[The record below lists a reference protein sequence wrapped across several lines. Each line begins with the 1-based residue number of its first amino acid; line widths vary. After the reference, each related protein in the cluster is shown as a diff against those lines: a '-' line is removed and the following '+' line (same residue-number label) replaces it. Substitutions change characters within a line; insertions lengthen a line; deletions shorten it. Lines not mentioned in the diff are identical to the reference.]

1 MPSTKLNEFDHAE
14 EPARLLLEKLG
25 WAYVPQEAL
34 ARERE
39 DERDVLLRGRL
50 RRALLRLNEWM
61 TEDQADRVVFD
72 LEHVD
77 AVGMARNQM
86 VHEYLT
92 YGMPLDTD
100 GPKGRRTRTVRFFDF
115 DHPHSGLNDFVVTT
129 QFRVLSGSGRGD
141 PDDDE
146 RAVIPDLVLFA
157 NGIPLVVMEAK
168 SPALH
173 DRWKSKAVGQLRR
186 YQEASPQWHGRGAP
200 ELFAYNLMGV
210 AHCGT
215 DAAYA
220 GLGSPENAY
229 VGWNSVLP
237 HSEDEVRQRY
247 GVEPEGQ
254 NRLIVG
260 LLAPA
265 ILLDVLRDYVVYEPE
280 QGRLVKKL
288 PRYQQYRAVGA
299 ALRRVLRGR
308 TPAERGG
315 VVWHTQGSGKSLTM
329 LWLAAKLRRQPGLG
343 NPAIV
348 VVTDRTQL
356 DRQITDTFQRCG
368 FPAPERASS
377 TADLR
382 KLLTTGSG
390 RTVMTTVQKF
400 EEALAAPEGE
410 LDVLDASENVI
421 VMVDEAHRTQY
432 GTLGARMSKALPNA
446 ALLGFTGTPIDQGF
460 RRSTMRR
467 FGPLIDSYTIPQSV
481 ADGSTVPIFYEARLP
496 ELAVEGPDTLDQ
508 LFDALFGDEP
518 EEVRAKLRRRY
529 ANKET
534 VAEAERRIEMI
545 ALDIAEHFKD
555 KVRPNGFKA
564 QVVAPS
570 RAAAVLYAGHLID
583 FGVRA
588 FPIITTSSQDGAEF
602 NSARELNQSL
612 VTEAFVDPDGNP
624 EVLVVVDMLLTGFD
638 APVEQVLYLDRGL
651 REHGLLQAIARVN
664 RRFSHVVDGVA
675 TEKAHGLVVDYYGVS
690 RDLEEVL
697 SGFEPSDVQGAML
710 ELEEDPAAVIE
721 AAAVRAESWF
731 GGRDLDDTWA
741 CVDVF
746 APDASTEG
754 PFKVDLFERFNADYR
769 CFSVLMDRFLPDPR
783 ALDYRDRLARL
794 TGIRACVRAQFLRED
809 AAADWTE
816 IGAKVKKLIDER
828 ISARVREMMKPVSI
842 LDADFEEKI
851 AGLPGDEAR
860 ASVMEHAIR
869 AQIHERLGEN
879 PVFFERLSEQL
890 ARIIEDLRNRLIDSL
905 EACRRLGAVAQQIL
919 GLDAFAAE
927 HGLSPLAFAVYELLD
942 GRLEEPRGVSSA
954 GSGGGS
960 AGAGA
965 RGGEPA
971 GAGTG
976 DGGGGSSSDRPGRG
990 PGEVG
995 VGETGG
1001 RVRIDEEAKRVAL
1014 EIESVVER
1022 HRAVVDWQS
1031 NLEVQRQMRRD
1042 VKRGLRPAGAHTE
1055 EQLDE
1060 LANRVVELARRRSGQ

>member
-1 MPSTKLNEFDHAE
+1 MTNTKLSEFDHVE
-14 EPARLLLEKLG
+14 EPARLLLERLG
-25 WAYVPQEAL
+25 WTYIPREAL
-34 ARERE
+34 ALERE
-39 DERDVLLRGRL
+39 DEREVLLRGRL

-72 LEHVD
+72 LEHID
-77 AVGMARNQM
+77 AVGMARNEI

-115 DHPHSGLNDFVVTT
+115 DHPDSGLNDFVVTT

-141 PDDDE
+141 PDDE

-173 DRWKSKAVGQLRR
+173 DRWKSKAVSQLRR
-186 YQEASPQWHGRGAP
+186 YQEAAPQWHGRGAP
-200 ELFAYNLMGV
+200 ELFAYNLMCV
-210 AHCGT
+210 AHCGA

-220 GLGSPENAY
+220 GLGAPENAY

-237 HSEDEVRQRY
+237 CSEDEVRQRY

-265 ILLDVLRDYVVYEPE
+265 NLLDVLRDYVVYEPE
-280 QGRLVKKL
+280 QGRVVKKL

-308 TPAERGG
+308 TPDERGG

-329 LWLAAKLRRQPGLG
+329 LWLAAKLRRHPGLG
-343 NPAIV
+343 NPTIV

-377 TADLR
+377 TGDLR
-382 KLLTTGSG
+382 RLLTTGVG

-410 LDVLDASENVI
+410 LDVLDPSENVI

-446 ALLGFTGTPIDQGF
+446 ALLGFTGTPIDKGF

-481 ADGSTVPIFYEARLP
+481 ADGSTVPIYYEARLP

-518 EEVRAKLRRRY
+518 EEARAKLRRRY

-545 ALDIAEHFKD
+545 ALDIAEHFKA

-570 RAAAVLYAGHLID
+570 RAAAVRYAGHLID
-583 FGVRA
+583 FGVNA
-588 FPIITTSSQDGAEF
+588 SPIITTSSQDGTEF
-602 NSARELNQSL
+602 NRARELNQSL
-612 VTEAFVDPDGNP
+612 VTEAFVDPEGNP

-664 RRFSHVVDGVA
+664 RRFSHVCDGVA
-675 TEKAHGLVVDYYGVS
+675 TEKTHGLVVDYCGVS

-697 SGFEPSDVQGAML
+697 SSFDWPDVQGAMQGM
-710 ELEEDPAAVIE
+710 EEDPAAVIE
-721 AAAVRAESWF
+721 SAAVRAESWF
-731 GGRDLDDTWA
+731 GGRDLGDTWA
-741 CVDVF
+741 CVAVF

-754 PFKVDLFERFNADYR
+754 AFKIDLFERFNADYR
-769 CFSVLMDRFLPDPR
+769 HFSALMDRFLPDPR

-828 ISARVREMMKPVSI
+828 ISARVREMMEPVSI

-890 ARIIEDLRNRLIDSL
+890 ARVIEDLRNRLIDSA
-905 EACRRLGAVAQQIL
+905 EACRRLAAVAQQIL

-942 GRLEEPRGVSSA
+942 GRLEEPGELGGSAGPGA

-960 AGAGA
+960 AGD
-965 RGGEPA
+965 
-971 GAGTG
+971 GAGSG
-976 DGGGGSSSDRPGRG
+976 GGAAGLGGGSGSVGSGRG
-990 PGEVG
+990 PGEAG
-995 VGETGG
+995 EGETGV
-1001 RVRIDEEAKRVAL
+1001 RVRIDEEAKRIAL
-1014 EIESVVER
+1014 EIESAVER

-1042 VKRGLRPAGAHTE
+1042 VKRELRPSGAHTE

-1060 LANRVVELARRRSGQ
+1060 LASRVVELARRRSGR